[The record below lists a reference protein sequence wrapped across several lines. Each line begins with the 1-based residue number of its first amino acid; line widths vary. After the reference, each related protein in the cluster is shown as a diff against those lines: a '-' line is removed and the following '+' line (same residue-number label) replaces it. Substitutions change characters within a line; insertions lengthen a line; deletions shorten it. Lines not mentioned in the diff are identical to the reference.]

1 MLAEFRRGAGHEGA
15 SELRMRIGVNTGK
28 VLVGNIGSEDRL
40 NYTAIGDPVNV
51 ASRLESLNKRYGTEI
66 LIGEDTRLAAG
77 DAVIVRRVDTV
88 AVYGRMHG
96 IAIYELLGM
105 IEDRPACGALDWV
118 GAYEAGLA
126 AYRERRWERAI
137 ELFKETKRL
146 RGGSDGPSDV
156 MLGRC
161 AEFAAAPPAPDW
173 MGVSVMETK

>member
-1 MLAEFRRGAGHEGA
+1 MQGT
-15 SELRMRIGVNTGK
+15 LRAYVDSLGLGVEMRIGVNTGE
-28 VLVGNIGSEDRL
+28 VLVGNIGSEERL

-66 LIGEDTRLAAG
+66 LLGEATRKAAG
-77 DAVIVRRVDTV
+77 DAVVVRRVDTV

-96 IAIYELLGM
+96 VAIYELLGM
-105 IEDRPACGALDWV
+105 SEDRPACGALDWI

-126 AYRERRWERAI
+126 AYRERRWERAA
-137 ELFKETKRL
+137 ELFRETRRL
-146 RGGSDGPSDV
+146 KGGADGPAEV
-156 MLGRC
+156 MLARC